1 VVRAERNVFTFG
13 AGVLDVAER
22 AAAPDW
28 IPPYREDKGALGAD
42 GLALRSGGSELGP
55 EGEARRDSVDRDERR
70 LGELGRKTVE
80 MLAIAHIFC
89 ERLEVGEPWG
99 GGYVAAGAKGGADR
113 GWCCAAAVRRRARAG
128 SAEARG
134 ARCEGDSGGAAAC
147 GHGVQDSGGPS
158 SRPCTHTLGTFRGRC
173 WPPARTCPGAT
184 RPPRSRRPHHALHG
198 RRRSTAST
206 RRSSA
211 RRR

>member
-1 VVRAERNVFTFG
+1 VPDALRRAPSQALDPPDAPDLPSRPCSPLAQGKAPLGPAEAPSVVIRAERNVFTFG

-42 GLALRSGGSELGP
+42 GLALRSGGPESGP

-89 ERLEVGEPWG
+89 ERLEVGGRRG
-99 GGYVAAGAKGGADR
+99 GGR
-113 GWCCAAAVRRRARAG
+113 SWGWRRREGERGACAQAATAALAALRQRPRAG
-128 SAEARG
+128 RVAR
-134 ARCEGDSGGAAAC
+134 
-147 GHGVQDSGGPS
+147 
-158 SRPCTHTLGTFRGRC
+158 
-173 WPPARTCPGAT
+173 
-184 RPPRSRRPHHALHG
+184 PRAP
-198 RRRSTAST
+198 RRRGPH
-206 RRSSA
+206 RA
-211 RRR
+211 RPLLPLPTPAPPD